1 MSEVLTTF
9 EELDE
14 KDKERL
20 KEQIPPNDKEFY
32 EWIKRYR
39 NISDVL
45 EISKEAYK
53 YITCDVYIKLQ
64 KVLLSDS
71 RLEGGYWLLKDVLG
85 LKNEEI
91 TREILLR
98 ATIISDILLMLFDHV
113 VGKAIPPKLPI
124 PVVPVIQQL
133 MKEQNDDYIY

>member
-14 KDKERL
+14 KDKEEL
-20 KEQIPPNDKEFY
+20 KKLIPPNDKEFY

-71 RLEGGYWLLKDVLG
+71 RLEGGYWLLRDVLG
-85 LKNEEI
+85 LENSKI

-113 VGKAIPPKLPI
+113 VGKAIPPKLPV

>member
-1 MSEVLTTF
+1 MSEVETVF
-9 EELDE
+9 EELSD
-14 KDKERL
+14 KDKEEL
-20 KEQIPPNDKEFY
+20 KKLIPPNDKEFY
-32 EWIKRYR
+32 EWIKRHR

-45 EISKEAYK
+45 NITKQAFK
-53 YITCDVYIKLQ
+53 HITCDVYIKLQ
-64 KVLLSDS
+64 RVLLSDS
-71 RLEGGYWLLKDVLG
+71 RLEGGYWLLRDVLG

-113 VGKAIPPKLPI
+113 VGKAIPPKLPM
-124 PVVPVIQQL
+124 PVVPIVQTL

>member
-20 KEQIPPNDKEFY
+20 KELIPPNDKEFY

-113 VGKAIPPKLPI
+113 VGKAIPSKLPI
-124 PVVPVIQQL
+124 PVVPIVQTL

>member
-113 VGKAIPPKLPI
+113 VGKAIPSKLPV

-133 MKEQNDDYIY
+133 VKEQNDDYIY

>member
-113 VGKAIPPKLPI
+113 VGKAIPPKLPV

>member
-20 KEQIPPNDKEFY
+20 KELIPPSDKEFY

-113 VGKAIPPKLPI
+113 VGKAIPPKLPM

>member
-71 RLEGGYWLLKDVLG
+71 RLEGGYWLLRDVLG

-113 VGKAIPPKLPI
+113 VGKAIPSKLPV

>member
-14 KDKERL
+14 KDKEEL
-20 KEQIPPNDKEFY
+20 KKLIPPSDKEFY

-113 VGKAIPPKLPI
+113 VGKAIPPKLPV

>member
-14 KDKERL
+14 KDKEEL
-20 KEQIPPNDKEFY
+20 KKLIPPSDKEFY

>member
-1 MSEVLTTF
+1 MSEVKTVF

-20 KEQIPPNDKEFY
+20 KELIPPNDKEFY

-64 KVLLSDS
+64 KVLLGDS
-71 RLEGGYWLLKDVLG
+71 RLEGGYWLLKDALG

-113 VGKAIPPKLPI
+113 VGKAIPSKLPM

>member
-113 VGKAIPPKLPI
+113 VGKAIPVSYTHLTLPTI
-124 PVVPVIQQL
+124 LLV
-133 MKEQNDDYIY
+133 

>member
-53 YITCDVYIKLQ
+53 YISCDVYIKLQ

-113 VGKAIPPKLPI
+113 VGKAIPSKLPV

>member
-14 KDKERL
+14 KDKEEL
-20 KEQIPPNDKEFY
+20 KKLIPPNDKEFY

-45 EISKEAYK
+45 NITKQAYK

-71 RLEGGYWLLKDVLG
+71 RLEGGYWLLKDILG

-98 ATIISDILLMLFDHV
+98 ATIVSDILFMLFDHV
-113 VGKAIPPKLPI
+113 VGKAIPPKLPV

>member
-113 VGKAIPPKLPI
+113 VGKAIPPKLPV
-124 PVVPVIQQL
+124 PVVPIVQTL

>member
-20 KEQIPPNDKEFY
+20 KELIPPNDKEFY

-113 VGKAIPPKLPI
+113 VGKAIPSKLPV

>member
-1 MSEVLTTF
+1 MSEVETVF
-9 EELDE
+9 EELSD
-14 KDKERL
+14 KDKEEL
-20 KEQIPPNDKEFY
+20 KKLIPPNDKEFY
-32 EWIKRYR
+32 EWIKKYR

-45 EISKEAYK
+45 NITKQAYK

-64 KVLLSDS
+64 KVMLSDS
-71 RLEGGYWLLKDVLG
+71 RLEGGYWLLRDVLG

-113 VGKAIPPKLPI
+113 VGKAIPPKLPV

>member
-20 KEQIPPNDKEFY
+20 KELIPPSDKEFY

-113 VGKAIPPKLPI
+113 VGKAIPPKLPV

>member
-1 MSEVLTTF
+1 MTTF

-20 KEQIPPNDKEFY
+20 KELIPPNDKEFY

-113 VGKAIPPKLPI
+113 VGKAIPSKLPV